1 MSMILPN
8 KYGDQ
13 RSLVPMSASLSAHMG
28 LSRYYHHQ
36 AAMSIGA
43 AGNLKLGR
51 PRSSDNWLTLTDI
64 WWAFLYSGRKH
75 TFWRGVPGSE
85 PVAVA
90 GASKRQ

>member
-1 MSMILPN
+1 
-8 KYGDQ
+8 
-13 RSLVPMSASLSAHMG
+13 MSASLSSHLG
-28 LSRYYHHQ
+28 LSCHYHHQ

-43 AGNLKLGR
+43 SGNLKLGR

-64 WWAFLYSGRKH
+64 GMVFLYSGRKH
-75 TFWRGVPGSE
+75 TVWRGVPGSE